1 MSKRF
6 HIVINGKSYDA
17 EVEEVGAYPS
27 EMVAVATPTNANAES
42 TPAPQSAP
50 QSAPLSAGGTT
61 VSAPLAGVV
70 IGMSVKVGDTVK
82 AGESFVKIEA
92 MKMENEIPAPVSGTV
107 TKVYV
112 SDGQQVKT
120 DDPLIDIA

>member
-50 QSAPLSAGGTT
+50 QSAGGTT